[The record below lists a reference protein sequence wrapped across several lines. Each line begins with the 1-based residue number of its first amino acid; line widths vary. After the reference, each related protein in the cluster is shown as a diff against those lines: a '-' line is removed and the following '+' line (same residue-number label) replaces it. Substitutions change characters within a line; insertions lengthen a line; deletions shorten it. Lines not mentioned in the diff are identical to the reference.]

1 MTSTAASLISFG
13 CIFGGSLIGIFL
25 RSVLPER
32 YFTNEEKDVL
42 RLGLGLI
49 TTLSALVLGLLI
61 STAKSSFD
69 AKRAQLTELATDVI
83 SIDRSLDLYGSE
95 ASSARS
101 ALHNQV
107 AALLD
112 GLQAL
117 DAGASKLQPSSE
129 AGSSKL
135 QPSSGAGSSKLQP
148 LSEVDAND
156 FYRAVRRLS
165 PRDDSQRSLKAE
177 VLRVSLEVGRI
188 RASAL
193 ARESSSM
200 PMPFLVV
207 LVFWLTALFVGFG
220 LFTSRNLIAVA
231 ALCVCALTVSTAV
244 FLILDMDQ
252 PVGGFMKISSE
263 PLRKALVVIDEQP

>member
-1 MTSTAASLISFG
+1 MTSTGASLISFG
-13 CIFGGSLIGIFL
+13 CIFGGSLTGIFL
-25 RSVLPER
+25 KSVLPER

-69 AKRAQLTELATDVI
+69 AKRGQLTELATDVI

-95 ASSARS
+95 ASKARS
-101 ALHNQV
+101 ALRDQV
-107 AALLD
+107 AALVD
-112 GLQAL
+112 RLQAL
-117 DAGASKLQPSSE
+117 
-129 AGSSKL
+129 
-135 QPSSGAGSSKLQP
+135 GAGSTKLQHT
-148 LSEVDAND
+148 SEVGLND
-156 FYRAVRRLS
+156 FYRNVRRLS

-177 VLRVSLEVGRI
+177 VLRISLEVGRI

-193 ARESSSM
+193 AGESSSM
-200 PMPFLVV
+200 PTPFLVV

-231 ALCVCALTVSTAV
+231 ALCVCALTVATAV
-244 FLILDMDQ
+244 FLIVDMDQ
-252 PVGGFMKISSE
+252 PVGGLMKISGE
-263 PLRKALVVIDEQP
+263 PLRNALVVIGEQR